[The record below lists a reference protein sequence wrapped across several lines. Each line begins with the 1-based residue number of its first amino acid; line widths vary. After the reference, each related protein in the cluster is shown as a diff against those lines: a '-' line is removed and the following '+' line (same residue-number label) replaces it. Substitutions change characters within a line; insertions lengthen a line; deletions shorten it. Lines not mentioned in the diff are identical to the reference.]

1 MKKLLHP
8 LELKNVSYA
17 GNIFKFQKK
26 LKGLTFFTATLMLM
40 FFSFTS
46 FAGYHDLKIEKV
58 YFSNDSTEVLKKCI
72 ELPQLQ
78 QYYPKQTNG
87 TSYALKVMQHGVSFS
102 LSTNISHNGKSVLFL
117 SKSQINENNE
127 EAYFYFNE
135 FVITGDKARVDFA
148 FNYNFSNE
156 AKMQKVSLELQKIS
170 SGWVISQTKIET
182 R

>member
-1 MKKLLHP
+1 MIENVRKLI
-8 LELKNVSYA
+8 LEV
-17 GNIFKFQKK
+17 K
-26 LKGLTFFTATLMLM
+26 LKGNYLSRGLKPKQAVLISIL
-40 FFSFTS
+40 FSSLFISLQS
-46 FAGYHDLKIEKV
+46 FAVSQDLKIEKV

-87 TSYALKVMQHGVSFS
+87 TSNALKVMQHGVSFA

-156 AKMQKVSLELQKIS
+156 SKMQKVSLELQKIS